1 MVIFKQPPHG
11 AAEFNYRGF
20 NAAGECCEWTVKNDF
35 YTLEVLYDY
44 DNKTVSLYGG
54 YLFLEGVDLSEY
66 NDCMVSIIKRLID
79 SVCLV
84 IDLKREITSGEYGP
98 EYYGIGADMRQLL
111 TRGHWDTIVYLINS
125 TGGDNPLTGERYPY
139 QLTVIDGVLIRY

>member
-1 MVIFKQPPHG
+1 MDIFKQPPHG

-20 NAAGECCEWTVKNDF
+20 NAAGECCEWTVKNNY

-66 NDCMVSIIKRLID
+66 NDSMVSIIKRLID

-84 IDLKREITSGEYGP
+84 IDLQREIESSDYVPQYHSISAT
-98 EYYGIGADMRQLL
+98 MRLLL
-111 TRGHWDTIVYLINS
+111 TRGHWPTIVYLINS
-125 TGGDNPLTGERYPY
+125 AAGDNPLTGERYPY
-139 QLTVIDGVLIRY
+139 QLTVIDDVLIRY